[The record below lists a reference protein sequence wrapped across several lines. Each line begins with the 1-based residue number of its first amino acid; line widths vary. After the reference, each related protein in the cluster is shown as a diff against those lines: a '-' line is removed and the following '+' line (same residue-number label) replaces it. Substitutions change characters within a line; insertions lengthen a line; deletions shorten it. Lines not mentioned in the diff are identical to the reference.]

1 MEEILKNTILNI
13 KIARDFS
20 FEDKKKITCK
30 SVRYTDDTVF
40 DKMKKKSTTSFDM
53 FGNVVR
59 PIIVNNKYY
68 IRHDKLGDKMSVY
81 GI

>member
-1 MEEILKNTILNI
+1 MSEILKNTLLNI
-13 KIARDFS
+13 KIARNFS
-20 FEDKKKITCK
+20 FEDKKKVSYK
-30 SVRYTDDTVF
+30 SVRYTDDTMF

-59 PIIVNNKYY
+59 PIIVNDKYY